1 MISNVD
7 IVYIKFVAL
16 NKIYELIVDIFIWD
30 SLEAQ
35 MSILN
40 YYKFGMPLPVFLQ
53 IKRLG
58 QMDTQGNSIKLVGLY
73 LRQIW

>member
-1 MISNVD
+1 
-7 IVYIKFVAL
+7 
-16 NKIYELIVDIFIWD
+16 
-30 SLEAQ
+30 

-73 LRQIW
+73 LRQI

>member
-40 YYKFGMPLPVFLQ
+40 YYILK
-53 IKRLG
+53 
-58 QMDTQGNSIKLVGLY
+58 SIFFYFFNNV
-73 LRQIW
+73 I